1 MQAYYRFMAKL
12 NESELQQA
20 LQNLPGWSV
29 AHNAIERNFKFA
41 DFVAA
46 MAFVNRVADLAEQA
60 QHHPDI
66 DIRYNQVKI
75 TLTTHDAGGITR
87 KDADMA
93 AKIQGIAPTE

>member
-1 MQAYYRFMAKL
+1 MAKL
-12 NESELQQA
+12 SETELQQA
-20 LQNLPGWSV
+20 MQNLPGWSV
-29 AHNAIERNFKFA
+29 RDNAIERNYKFA

-46 MAFVNRVADLAEQA
+46 MVFVNRVAELAEQA

-75 TLTTHDAGGITR
+75 ALSTHDAGGITQ

-93 AKIQGIAPTE
+93 AKIAALG

>member
-1 MQAYYRFMAKL
+1 MAKL
-12 NESELQQA
+12 SETELQQA
-20 LQNLPGWSV
+20 MQNLPGWSV
-29 AHNAIERNFKFA
+29 RDNAIERNYKFA

-46 MAFVNRVADLAEQA
+46 MVFVNRVAERAEQA

-75 TLTTHDAGGITR
+75 ALSTHDAGGITQ

-93 AKIQGIAPTE
+93 AKIAALG

>member
-1 MQAYYRFMAKL
+1 MAKL
-12 NESELQQA
+12 SETELQQA
-20 LQNLPGWSV
+20 IQNLPGWSV
-29 AHNAIERNFKFA
+29 RDNAIERNYKFA

-46 MAFVNRVADLAEQA
+46 MVFVNRVAERAEQA

-75 TLTTHDAGGITR
+75 ALSTHDAGGITQ

-93 AKIQGIAPTE
+93 AKIAAIG

>member
-1 MQAYYRFMAKL
+1 MTKL
-12 NESELQQA
+12 NDAELQQA
-20 LQNLPGWSV
+20 MAHLPGWTTEGG
-29 AHNAIERNFKFA
+29 AIQRNFKFA

-46 MAFVNRVADLAEQA
+46 MAFVNRVAELAEQA

-75 TLTTHDAGGITR
+75 ALSTHDAGGITK

-93 AKIQGIAPTE
+93 AKIERARD

>member
-1 MQAYYRFMAKL
+1 MAKL
-12 NESELQQA
+12 SETELQQA
-20 LQNLPGWSV
+20 MQNLPGWSV
-29 AHNAIERNFKFA
+29 RDNAIERNYKFA

-46 MAFVNRVADLAEQA
+46 MVFVNRVAERAEQA

-75 TLTTHDAGGITR
+75 ALSTHDAGGITQ

-93 AKIQGIAPTE
+93 AKIAAIG

>member
-1 MQAYYRFMAKL
+1 MAKL
-12 NESELQQA
+12 NENELQQA
-20 LQNLPGWSV
+20 LQHLPGWSV
-29 AHNAIERNFKFA
+29 RNNAMERSYKFA

-46 MAFVNRVADLAEQA
+46 MAFVNRVAELAEQA

-75 TLTTHDAGGITR
+75 ALSTHDAGGITQ

-93 AKIQGIAPTE
+93 AKIEALG

>member
-1 MQAYYRFMAKL
+1 MAKL
-12 NESELQQA
+12 SETELQQA
-20 LQNLPGWSV
+20 MQNLPGWSV
-29 AHNAIERNFKFA
+29 RDNAIERNYKFA

-46 MAFVNRVADLAEQA
+46 MVFVNRVAELAEQA

-75 TLTTHDAGGITR
+75 ALSTHDAGGITQ

-93 AKIQGIAPTE
+93 AKIAAIG